1 MRQTYGFYK
10 CPLSVHCSVHQVSI
24 KCPLSVHCIHHFF
37 SIHTCQPTHVTPES
51 VFTTHTRQVK
61 TVLPSFFLTTSTMSS
76 LGVPASLRPTIR
88 PLAKGLR
95 RAYEGGIVRRVYAA
109 GAVMDESLS
118 QLKIQ
123 QALPVEA
130 AKTATM

>member
-1 MRQTYGFYK
+1 M
-10 CPLSVHCSVHQVSI
+10 SI
-24 KCPLSVHCIHHFF
+24 VFTIF
-37 SIHTCQPTHVTPES
+37 SIHTCQPTQVTPES

-88 PLAKGLR
+88 PLDKGLR
-95 RAYEGGIVRRVYAA
+95 RAYEGGIVQRVYAA

-118 QLKIQ
+118 QLKTQ
-123 QALPVEA
+123 QAWPVKA